1 MTQDPVPTPTFLARS
16 KAALGVVGAGARRA
30 FRATVG
36 DVRWQPPGWAA
47 ATGRALLGAA
57 ASARANPVRA
67 GAIAGAAVAVV
78 AGGWY
83 GWHWYESRPKP
94 VTVAFATEAPAR
106 TCYECDPPVVP
117 NPLVLR
123 FESSVAPLAAV
134 GKPVAGPAAAP
145 ELRPAADG
153 TWTWDDDR
161 TLRFQPKADWP
172 IGQKYD
178 VVLPKRGL
186 VAPQVRLASYDA
198 GFATAPFAATVERSE
213 FYQDPVQ
220 ATEKKTVTTFAFT
233 HPVDPASFE
242 RRLKLDAYDRVD
254 DRNEKRVEPAP
265 GYTVAYDKLKLH
277 AYVHSARLPVP
288 PKGGRAELTVAP
300 GVRALRGGN
309 ATETPLV
316 STTAIPGLNSLT
328 VSDVALRIARDER
341 DEPSQVLMLQTSH
354 SVLEKDIVARVAGW
368 LLPVRNPDPKRQSAW
383 EKARP
388 NTPYPWSSPSEI
400 TPAVIAASTALP
412 LDYVPNEREHVELHS
427 FRFKADPGRFVYA
440 KVGPELK
447 SFGGYLMPTAVDRV
461 LSVPEFPKELRIAHT
476 GSLLA
481 LSGKRKITVFSRD
494 VPALRVQ
501 VGRLLPNQLQHL
513 VTQTSGELSQPRFDG
528 YDFNAANLTETFT
541 DVVRLPKLAP
551 GQPHYE
557 GIDVG
562 AYLSR
567 PGASRQGIFLLDVQA
582 WDPDAKRS
590 IDGSTEECDEC
601 GWRPRTNDT
610 RLVVVTDLGLVV
622 KRSQDGTQDLF
633 VQSIASGE
641 PVAGVTVEVIG
652 RNGEPVLNATTDDA
666 GHVRFPDLKSFK
678 REKQPVLYLAR
689 RGGDSSFLPI
699 GERMREFDLSRFD
712 VGGIDARADRSA
724 LTAYL
729 FSDRG
734 IYRPGE
740 EIRAGA
746 IVRTQDWRPLPAGV
760 PLVAEITDPRGA
772 TIRRETLRLS
782 AAGFEEIRYT
792 TRASAPTGGY
802 TISLYVAREQRRD
815 LIGSTNVTVREFL
828 PDRLKMTTHFSA
840 ESPDGWVSPDDLKAQ
855 VGLENLYGTPATKR
869 RITASLRLSPSIPA
883 FAAFRDYT
891 FRDPQAAKEGFSE
904 SLADQVTDDAGR
916 ATLDLNLKRFAR
928 ATYRASLVVQGFE
941 ADGGRGVTGEAA
953 QLVSSLPFLVGWKAD
968 GDLGYVKR
976 GTSRSVEFVAIDPRV
991 RRAEAKGLT
1000 LQRIERRYV
1009 STLLKQDDGT
1019 LRYESRLKEV
1029 PLDSQP
1035 FALPASGAKLAL
1047 DASTPGSYTYALV
1060 DADGQAYAR
1069 VDYTVAGAANL
1080 ARSLEKNAELK
1091 IALDRKDYRPGDEIE
1106 LQVQAPYVG
1115 AGLITIER
1123 ERVYTWKWFR
1133 TTTTASVQRIRVP
1146 DDLEGGGYVS
1156 VTFVRD
1162 PGSEEIYTSPLSYG
1176 VQPFS
1181 IALDARRNDVK
1192 LTVPEL
1198 VKPGATLDVA
1208 YRAAKP
1214 GRIAIFAVD
1223 EGILQVAAY
1232 RTPDP
1237 LAHFFR
1243 KRALGV
1249 QTRQIL
1255 DLILPEFRESMLSAP
1270 GGDEGSS
1277 GGRYLNPFQRKAAK
1291 PMAFWSG
1298 IVVADGTERHVQI
1311 PVPDT
1316 FNGRVRVMA
1325 VAVAADAIGTAELA
1339 TTVRGDFVL
1348 TPTAPLTVT
1357 PGDEFDVGVGVA
1369 NNVAGSGAQAPIAV
1383 TLSASPHFTIV
1394 GPARVNVPIAEMR
1407 EGTAR
1412 FRLKVLD
1419 RLGPAELTFGAALG
1433 ERSASLATTLSVR
1446 PATPFMTTLRAGR
1459 LPPGR
1464 QDVAATRTLYPQF
1477 RTLDASVSVLPLAL
1491 AHGLSSYL
1499 VEYPY
1504 ACTEQIVSQALP
1516 GLVLADRPEFAYVA
1530 KRGKAPTLD
1539 GLVDELR
1546 LRQAAD
1552 GGYRYWPGGVQVND
1566 YVSVYAQHVL
1576 MEAADRGRA
1585 VPKDLLETGDAYLR
1599 EIARRD
1605 GDSLDDERTTAYA
1618 IYLLARRGQGV
1629 GNEAGALQKRLSER
1643 HADVWRTDVAA
1654 AYLAGAY
1661 RLMRQDALADRTLAP
1676 LLKSL
1681 RTGGETPWFSPMTA
1695 DAALLYVV
1703 SRHFPEK
1710 LAQLPD
1716 ALLTTLVDRVQKGE
1730 YHSLA
1735 AAQTILALDA
1745 YAAAA
1750 GPRANAKLSIDATLV
1765 DGSSRS
1771 LTLPAGLFPQTA
1783 FPEGTKSL
1791 RFGNASELTG
1801 FWLVDESGF
1810 DRAPPTQPITQGL
1823 EVIREYLHADGKPAT
1838 SAKVGEELTVRVRFR
1853 AIGHAS
1859 IPDAVLVDLLP
1870 GGFDMVQPTAAA
1882 PEQAYVAGGGAD
1894 GATVRESADEGG
1906 SDGEGHVDVC
1916 ACTFLASRPA
1926 DFPSFADVREDRVVI
1941 YGEARDRVQEFT
1953 YRIKATNAGRF
1964 VVPPAYGEAMYD
1976 ARVRARSAAG
1986 RIDVERP

>member
-1 MTQDPVPTPTFLARS
+1 MTPDPVPPPTVLHRLA
-16 KAALGVVGAGARRA
+16 AALRGGGAIAARVGRA
-30 FRATVG
+30 VVG

-47 ATGRALLGAA
+47 AAGRGLRSTTSA
-57 ASARANPVRA
+57 ARANPGRS
-67 GAIAGAAVAVV
+67 AAVAATVV
-78 AGGWY
+78 AVAAGGWY
-83 GWHWYESRPKP
+83 GWRWYEARPKP

-106 TCYECDPPVVP
+106 TCYECDPPGAP
-117 NPLVLR
+117 NPLVVR
-123 FESSVAPLAAV
+123 FEASVAPLAAV
-134 GKPVAGPAAAP
+134 GKPLAAGGDVARPSLSPAA
-145 ELRPAADG
+145 EG
-153 TWTWDDDR
+153 TWSWDDDR

-172 IGQKYD
+172 IGQKYELA
-178 VVLPKRGL
+178 LPKRGL
-186 VAPQVRLASYDA
+186 VAPQVRLATYEAAFS
-198 GFATAPFAATVERSE
+198 TVPFAATVERSE

-220 ATEKKTVTTFAFT
+220 ATEKKIVTTFAFT
-233 HPVDPASFE
+233 HPVDPTSFE
-242 RRLKLDAYDRVD
+242 RRLKLEAYDKVD
-254 DRNEKRVEPAP
+254 ASTERRVEPAP

-288 PKGGRAELTVAP
+288 AKGGRAEITVAK
-300 GVRALRGGN
+300 GVKAQRGGN
-309 ATETPLV
+309 ETDAALV
-316 STTAIPGLNSLT
+316 SGAPIPGLNSLT
-328 VSDVALRIARDER
+328 VSDVDLRIARDER

-368 LLPVRNPDPKRQSAW
+368 LLPVKHPDPRRQAEW
-383 EKARP
+383 EKSRP
-388 NTPYPWSSPSEI
+388 NTPYPWSSPAEI
-400 TPAVIAASTALP
+400 TPAVLAAGTSLP
-412 LDYVPNEREHVELHS
+412 LEYVPNEREHVELHS
-427 FRFKADPGRFVYA
+427 FRFKADPGRVVYV

-447 SFGGYLMPTAVDRV
+447 SFGGYLMPAAVDRV
-461 LSVPEFPKELRIAHT
+461 LAVPEFPKELRIAHT

-481 LSGKRKITVFSRD
+481 LSGRKKLTVFSRD
-494 VPALRVQ
+494 VPGLRVQ

-513 VTQTSGELSQPRFDG
+513 VTQTSGELSKPNFNGYGFD
-528 YDFNAANLTETFT
+528 AANLTETFT
-541 DVVRLPKLAP
+541 DVIRLPKLAP

-562 AYLSR
+562 AYLAR

-582 WDPDAKRS
+582 WDPEAKQAIGAS
-590 IDGSTEECDEC
+590 DDECEEC

-622 KRSQDGTQDLF
+622 KRSEDGSQDLF

-641 PVAGVTVEVIG
+641 PVAGVTVEIIG

-678 REKQPVLYLAR
+678 RERQPVMYLAR
-689 RGGDSSFLPI
+689 RGGDTSFLPI
-699 GERMREFDLSRFD
+699 GERMRPFDLSRFD
-712 VGGIDARADRSA
+712 VGGVDVRAERNA
-724 LTAYL
+724 LTAFL

-740 EIRAGA
+740 EIRAAA
-746 IVRTQDWRPLPAGV
+746 IVRTQDWRALPAGV

-782 AAGFEEIRYT
+782 PAGFEEIRYV

-802 TISLYVAREQRRD
+802 TISLYVARDQRRE

-828 PDRLKMTTHFSA
+828 PDRLKMTTHFTA
-840 ESPDGWVSPDDLKAQ
+840 ESPEGWVSPEDLKAQ
-855 VGLENLYGTPATKR
+855 IGLENLYGTPATKR
-869 RITASLRLSPSIPA
+869 RVTASLRLSPA
-883 FAAFRDYT
+883 FPSFQAYRDYT
-891 FRDPQAAKEGFSE
+891 FRDPQAAKEGFAE

-928 ATYRASLVVQGFE
+928 ATYRVNLVVRGFE
-941 ADGGRGVTGEAA
+941 ADGGRGVTGEVT

-968 GDLGYVKR
+968 GDLDYVKR
-976 GTSRSVEFVAIDPRV
+976 ATSRSVEFVAIDPRAQ
-991 RRAEAKGLT
+991 RTAAKGLT

-1029 PLDSQP
+1029 LLDAKP
-1035 FALPASGAKLAL
+1035 FELPASGAKLAL
-1047 DASTPGSYTYALV
+1047 DAGTPGSYTYALV

-1133 TTTTASVQRIRVP
+1133 TTTTASVQKIRVP
-1146 DDLEGGGYVS
+1146 ADLEGGGYVS

-1162 PGSEEIYTSPLSYG
+1162 PGSDEIYTSPLSYG

-1181 IALDARRNDVK
+1181 IALDARRNDVTLK
-1192 LTVPEL
+1192 VPEL

-1214 GRIAIFAVD
+1214 GRIAVFAVD

-1237 LAHFFR
+1237 LSHFFR

-1249 QTRQIL
+1249 ETRQIL
-1255 DLILPEFRESMLSAP
+1255 DLILPEFREGMLSAP

-1298 IVVADGTERHVQI
+1298 IVEADATERHVKI

-1325 VAVAADAIGTAELA
+1325 VAVASDAIGVAERA
-1339 TTVRGDFVL
+1339 ATVRGDFVL

-1369 NNVAGSGAQAPIAV
+1369 NNVAGSGAQAPVVVSIA
-1383 TLSASPHFTIV
+1383 ASPHFAIV
-1394 GPARVNVPIAEMR
+1394 GAPRVTVPIAEMR

-1419 RLGPAELTFGAALG
+1419 RLGPAELTFGASLG
-1433 ERSASLATTLSVR
+1433 ERGASLGASVSVR

-1464 QDVAATRTLYPQF
+1464 QEVAATRTLYPQF

-1499 VEYPY
+1499 IEYPY

-1530 KRGKAPTLD
+1530 KRAKAPTLD

-1546 LRQAAD
+1546 LRQAPD
-1552 GGYRYWPGGVQVND
+1552 GGYRYWPGGVEVID

-1585 VPKDLLETGDAYLR
+1585 VPKDLLESGDVYLR
-1599 EIARRD
+1599 QIARRD
-1605 GDSLDDERTTAYA
+1605 GDSLDEERTTAYA

-1629 GNEAGALQKRLSER
+1629 GNEAGALQKRLAER
-1643 HADVWRTDVAA
+1643 HADAWRTDVAA

-1676 LLKSL
+1676 LLKSV
-1681 RTGGETPWFSPMTA
+1681 RGGGDAPWFSPMTA

-1703 SRHFPEK
+1703 SRHFPER
-1710 LAQLPD
+1710 LAQVPD
-1716 ALLTTLVDRVQKGE
+1716 GLLTTMVERVQKGE
-1730 YHSLA
+1730 YQSLA
-1735 AAQTILALDA
+1735 AAQTVLALDA
-1745 YAAAA
+1745 YATAA
-1750 GPRANAKLSIDATLV
+1750 GPRASAKLAIDAVLA
-1765 DGSSRS
+1765 DGATRS
-1771 LTLPAGLFPQTA
+1771 LALPAGLFPQVA
-1783 FPEGTKSL
+1783 FPDGTRTL
-1791 RFGNASELTG
+1791 RFGNASELNG
-1801 FWLVDESGF
+1801 FWLVNESGF
-1810 DRAPPTQPITQGL
+1810 DRSPPVQPVTQSL
-1823 EVIREYLHADGKPAT
+1823 EVVREYLHADGKLAT

-1853 AIGHAS
+1853 AIGRAS
-1859 IPDAVLVDLLP
+1859 IPDAVFVDLLP
-1870 GGFDMVQPTAAA
+1870 GGFDMVQPPPASPDDAYRAAQPGEA
-1882 PEQAYVAGGGAD
+1882 TEGEGDGDASD
-1894 GATVRESADEGG
+1894 GAR
-1906 SDGEGHVDVC
+1906 DVC
-1916 ACTFLASRPA
+1916 TCTFLVTRPA
-1926 DFPSFADVREDRVVI
+1926 GFPSFADVREDRVVI
-1941 YGEARDRVQEFT
+1941 YGEATDRVQEFT
-1953 YRIKATNAGRF
+1953 YRVKATNAGRF